1 MGMVVRLSLQVS
13 SAGVMDVHW
22 LTTQEFMH
30 VQLISWTGS
39 KLKWEAT
46 EQHPHQ
52 LQQHPHQLDV
62 DLPNGPLT
70 NGVMMKTTTLIAT
83 GTAALAVTMT
93 LEDGTHIAQPANALN
108 HQLQPLQLQQPP
120 QQPQQPP
127 PLQLPLVLHLD
138 VDPHNGLK
146 INGVMMKIITLIATG
161 MVALV
166 VTMLLED
173 GTHTA
178 QIVNALIPMLKPL
191 PLLRL
196 LALTFILRGNVKKG
210 RIRENAAKTGLK
222 RSAPRLVKNV
232 EVKTFFPFRKR
243 TEF

>member
-1 MGMVVRLSLQVS
+1 M
-13 SAGVMDVHW
+13 
-22 LTTQEFMH
+22 
-30 VQLISWTGS
+30 
-39 KLKWEAT
+39 

-52 LQQHPHQLDV
+52 LLQHPHQLDA

-120 QQPQQPP
+120 QQPQPPP
-127 PLQLPLVLHLD
+127 PLQLPLALHLD

-146 INGVMMKIITLIATG
+146 INGVMMKTITLIATG

-178 QIVNALIPMLKPL
+178 QVFRMS
-191 PLLRL
+191 
-196 LALTFILRGNVKKG
+196 ILSM
-210 RIRENAAKTGLK
+210 RENIWSIWI
-222 RSAPRLVKNV
+222 R
-232 EVKTFFPFRKR
+232 F
-243 TEF
+243 